1 MRTQREEESIE
12 RVQEALK
19 NILNINTTKKEYQYD
34 GTDLSATGVTG
45 VGLIEVKE
53 RLLNYPEFINYL
65 NEGLILEKKK
75 YDELIENNGLYL
87 NYFDFKFCQVI
98 LIWDARK
105 IDLSTLKKKWCKQS
119 TEFSNNKYVLKDV
132 YYTYLSNTCVRLINY
147 NGEWERIS
155 IDKIYQKL
163 NNLMEENN

>member
-119 TEFSNNKYVLKDV
+119 TEFENKKYVLKDV
-132 YYTYLSNTCVRLINY
+132 YYTYLNNTCVRLINY